1 MDNRPIEQALERAE
15 RALLRI
21 ERAVERGAMHREA
34 PAAERDPALR
44 EKLSLILA
52 DLDDV
57 IREASV

>member
-1 MDNRPIEQALERAE
+1 MDNRPIEEALERAE
-15 RALLRI
+15 RALIRI
-21 ERAVERGAMHREA
+21 ERAVERGAMHRE
-34 PAAERDPALR
+34 PPSPERDPALR